1 MRISEWMAESGV
13 KFGLALLR
21 PDGGG
26 AELGVVSALSLLGVK
41 IGACFGVDKSA
52 ATALLAAAG
61 ADPERMSASLDAA
74 SSSGMLGLLFRRR
87 QKARREIIKELERL
101 RVKKLSDASVPVY
114 MMLSDR
120 DETATLLTSERSFI
134 AGPRVRKRELSAV
147 SAIDLVLQN
156 GKKTSPKAA
165 FFRTA
170 LFSSDINAV
179 ISVSG
184 PELPSGVT
192 DYGYNISLRKSASF
206 ESAFDGV
213 MKMSDEILTTI
224 FLKKRDK

>member
-1 MRISEWMAESGV
+1 M

-26 AELGVVSALSLLGVK
+26 AEFGVVSALSALGVK
-41 IGACFGVDKSA
+41 TGGIFGAGICAV
-52 ATALLAAAG
+52 TALLAASC
-61 ADPERMSASLDAA
+61 ADPERMSSAVDAA
-74 SSSGMLGLLFRRR
+74 SSGGMLGLLFRRK

-147 SAIDLVLQN
+147 GAVDLVLQN
-156 GKKTSPKAA
+156 GKKPSPASA
-165 FFRTA
+165 LFRTA
-170 LFSSDINAV
+170 LFSCDINAV

-184 PELPSGVT
+184 PETPFGVA
-192 DYGYNISLRKSASF
+192 DYGYNISLRKNASF

-213 MKMSDEILTTI
+213 MQRSDEILTAI
-224 FLKKRDK
+224 FLKMRD